1 MAIATALKPFSV
13 QRRVSQGECIRAEYR
28 GCWGIFFEAAAS
40 KNWGCPKLESRGL
53 KKDGQK

>member
-13 QRRVSQGECIRAEYR
+13 QRRVSQGGCIRAEYR

-40 KNWGCPKLESRGL
+40 KNWESEVRKQGL
-53 KKDGQK
+53 KEDGQK